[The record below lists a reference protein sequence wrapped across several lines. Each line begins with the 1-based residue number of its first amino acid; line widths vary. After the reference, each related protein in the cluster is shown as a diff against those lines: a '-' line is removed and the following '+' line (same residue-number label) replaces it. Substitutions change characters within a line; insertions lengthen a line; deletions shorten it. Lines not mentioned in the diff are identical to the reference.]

1 MLVLKRKVG
10 ERIIIGENII
20 VQVVEVEGKSVK
32 IGIEAPKSISIV
44 REELLERVKQKVAE
58 SMIKDNAY
66 ISKSFKHKPETEKSE
81 KK

>member
-32 IGIEAPKSISIV
+32 IGIEAPQNISIV
-44 REELLERVKQKVAE
+44 REELLERVKEKVAE
-58 SMIKDNAY
+58 SVIKDNVY
-66 ISKSFKHKPETEKSE
+66 ITKSFKHKSETEKSE
-81 KK
+81 R

>member
-32 IGIEAPKSISIV
+32 IGIEAPQNISIV
-44 REELLERVKQKVAE
+44 REELLERVKEKVAE
-58 SMIKDNAY
+58 SMIKDNVY
-66 ISKSFKHKPETEKSE
+66 ITKSFKHKAETEKSE
-81 KK
+81 R

>member
-32 IGIEAPKSISIV
+32 IGIEAPQNIPIV
-44 REELLERVKQKVAE
+44 REELLERVKEKVAE
-58 SMIKDNAY
+58 SVIKDNVY
-66 ISKSFKHKPETEKSE
+66 ITKSFKHKAETEKSE
-81 KK
+81 R

>member
-32 IGIEAPKSISIV
+32 IGIEAPQNISIV
-44 REELLERVKQKVAE
+44 REELLKRVKEKVAE
-58 SMIKDNAY
+58 SVIKDNVY
-66 ISKSFKHKPETEKSE
+66 ITKSFKRKAETEKSE
-81 KK
+81 R

>member
-32 IGIEAPKSISIV
+32 IGIEAPQNISIV
-44 REELLERVKQKVAE
+44 REELLERVKEKVAE
-58 SMIKDNAY
+58 SVIKDNVY
-66 ISKSFKHKPETEKSE
+66 ITKSFKHKAETEKSE
-81 KK
+81 R